1 VYVIGLTGGIA
12 AGKSTVTKRLG
23 ELGAVT
29 IDADQ
34 LAREAV
40 APGSPGLAAIRS
52 RFGEGVIGQ
61 DGALDRPALG
71 AIVFA
76 DESARLDL
84 NGITH
89 PAVIALFQERLR
101 AAEDADPSAIV
112 VYDIPLLAETGGRRG
127 GTFEFVIVVEAPEEQ
142 RIRRLMELRGMDR
155 AEAERRIAS
164 QAGDAER
171 RALADVVIDSGGSL
185 EHTLEQVDATWEV
198 VRRRAAAKHGAE
210 APDAFTS
217 DPGPAGS

>member
-1 VYVIGLTGGIA
+1 VYVIALTGGIA
-12 AGKSTVTKRLG
+12 AGKSTVTRRLG

-40 APGSPGLAAIRS
+40 EPGSAGLAAIRS
-52 RFGEGVIGQ
+52 RFGDEVIGP

-76 DESARLDL
+76 DEKARLDL

-89 PAVIALFQERLR
+89 PAVIELFEARLR
-101 AAEDADPSAIV
+101 AAEAADPEAIV

-127 GTFEFVIVVEAPEEQ
+127 GLFEFVIVVEAPASE
-142 RIRRLMELRGMDR
+142 RIERLVEFRGMDR

-164 QAGDAER
+164 QASDADR
-171 RALADVVIDSGGSL
+171 RALADVVIDSGGTL
-185 EHTLEQVDATWEV
+185 EHTLSQTDAAWSTALA
-198 VRRRAAAKHGAE
+198 RAAAKHAAAHPP
-210 APDAFTS
+210 APGDGQTM
-217 DPGPAGS
+217 P